1 MARILLTGAA
11 GFIGFHTARALCAR
25 GDEVVGFDNCNHYYD
40 PALKETRLAELE
52 PLPNFRFHRGALED
66 RAALDAAMANARPDV
81 VIHLAAQAGVRY
93 SIDHPNA
100 YLDSNLAGFHNVL
113 ECCRHHDGLQ
123 HLVFASSSSVYGANT
138 TVPFS
143 TTDRTDYPISLYAAT
158 KKANEV
164 TAHAYSH
171 LYGMPVTG
179 LRFFTVYGPWGRP
192 DMAYFSFTKAIL
204 EGRPIQV
211 FNHGQLERDFT
222 YIDDIVEGV
231 VRVADRPPTTV
242 VGATGDYRSD
252 ARYALH
258 NIGNH
263 QPVALGDFIATLED
277 LCGREAVKEYLP
289 MQPGDVHATYAD
301 VESLKQAVGFEPKT
315 PLREGLGRFVAWYRA
330 YYGV

>member
-11 GFIGFHTARALCAR
+11 GFIGFHTALALCAR
-25 GDEVVGFDNCNHYYD
+25 GDEVAGFDNCNAYYD
-40 PALKETRLAELE
+40 PGLKQARLAALSRYA
-52 PLPNFRFHRGALED
+52 NFRFHRAGIED
-66 RAALDAAMANARPDV
+66 RDALDTAMADAKPDV

-93 SIDHPNA
+93 SIDHPQA
-100 YLDSNLAGFHNVL
+100 YLDSNLIGFHNVL
-113 ECCRHHDGLQ
+113 ECCRHHDRLQ

-143 TTDRTDYPISLYAAT
+143 IEHRTDYPISLYAAT

-171 LYGMPVTG
+171 LYGIPATG

-204 EGRPIQV
+204 EGNPIQV

-222 YIDDIVEGV
+222 YIDDIVEGIL
-231 VRVADRPPTTV
+231 RVADQPPQTTV
-242 VGATGDYRSD
+242 GEQESYRSD

-263 QPVALGDFIATLED
+263 NPVALGDFIATLED

-301 VESLKQAVGFEPKT
+301 VDSLKDAVGFEPKT
-315 PLREGLGRFVAWYRA
+315 PLRDGLERFVAWYRS

>member
-11 GFIGFHTARALCAR
+11 GFIGFHTARALCTR
-25 GDEVVGFDNCNHYYD
+25 GDELVGFDNCNHYYD
-40 PALKETRLAELE
+40 PALKEARLAELAT
-52 PLPNFRFHRGALED
+52 LPNFRFHRAALED
-66 RAALDAAMANARPDV
+66 RAALDAAMADAQPHV

-93 SIDHPNA
+93 SIDHPKA

-171 LYGMPVTG
+171 LYGIPVTG

-204 EGRPIQV
+204 EGQPIQI

-231 VRVADRPPTTV
+231 VRLADRPPTTA
-242 VGATGDYRSD
+242 VGAQGDYRSD
-252 ARYALH
+252 ARFALH

-277 LCGREAVKEYLP
+277 LCGLEAVKEYLP

-315 PLREGLGRFVAWYRA
+315 PLRAGLERFVSWYRS
-330 YYGV
+330 YYGA